1 MNTPKYKQTKLWKRT
16 LGEKDPVVD
25 NFRTSYEKTRKTVA
39 VLLEKI
45 HADFP
50 FLTDHSISHVDAL
63 WEVADTLIGP
73 RYVINPLE
81 GYILGIAFL
90 IHDIALSYYTVGG
103 VDALRKTPEWLD
115 AHAEGCPAGKKEEDF
130 EKECDFVAIRNIHAE
145 KVENILEV
153 EFTPHKGKPYYI
165 LEEEELRKQYGT
177 IIGLIAGSHHW
188 DIEKVEAGLAYQ
200 FNPIGDIP
208 REWTIH
214 PHKLACILR
223 CADAGHIDIS
233 RASDAERR
241 SAEITE
247 NSENHWTAQNHL
259 TLACKDETEQKKLCF
274 TSGNPFPR
282 TEAAAWTLA
291 YDLICQFD
299 NEIRKSNRL
308 LKKLNLEP
316 FPFVGVSGV
325 SSKEAMKK
333 YIKTAGWEPCD
344 IGVRASNIK
353 ALIESLG
360 GLQLYGDSAPFLVV
374 LRELIQ
380 NARDAVHA
388 RYKQDEGFNL
398 EDGKIVIRVKTSV
411 QNKKKVHT
419 IEVEDNGLG
428 MSLDC
433 IKHFLLDFGSSYW
446 GSSLSKKEY
455 PGLRS
460 SGFVPIGRFGIGFY
474 SIFMVAKSVDVFS
487 RQYLSAQSDTW
498 RVEFPQGLTLSPI
511 LSPESLGMTL
521 TTLVRFELKE
531 EYWDEFRLWEKV
543 DEPVDKHFDILNT
556 IQVLVAGLDVDV
568 YYDDGHGVNCI
579 HTSVSSSGFNK
590 DEWFKEL
597 LKSGPMDVK
606 KSDEIAS
613 QLEKLVDR
621 NGAVRGWIA
630 PPITDEDVY
639 LPCIETFGGLYS
651 SISFKDAFFPNGTLL
666 RYIGFLDY
674 KSGHISRGRV
684 DLDPALK
691 ICLRQWARNQFLK
704 HHQSILDSDCVARN
718 FVNLIQLCDIS
729 DDLIAVNA
737 FSLYS
742 EYLRSF
748 TNPLFTVGFIDY
760 IRDWMLKGAVQIEPL
775 DCDALAVAIQQTFPG
790 FSGDRT
796 KTKVPKPKPKPQQP
810 SQSPQQQPQQE
821 SKDNSSQDIP
831 EELVPN
837 AVSSPEELLPTEP
850 QSFKSTL
857 GVYLNLYFYL
867 KREGLLDTT
876 VLRVWLNLMLHN
888 FLPGRVIDW
897 ELKDIEDKLI
907 NYLANREKLSPDDHA
922 ETLEKILVPSKNY
935 LERLEGRK
943 KNVKV
948 KLP

>member
-1 MNTPKYKQTKLWKRT
+1 MYQETNLWKRT
-16 LGEKDPVVD
+16 LGNQDSAVD
-25 NFRTSYEKTRKTVA
+25 NLRSSFEKTRRSVA
-39 VLLEKI
+39 GLLNKI
-45 HADFP
+45 RGDFEY
-50 FLTDHSISHVDAL
+50 LTIHDISHVDAL
-63 WEVADTLIGP
+63 WEVADTLLGP
-73 RYVINPLE
+73 SYKINPLE

-90 IHDIALSYYTVGG
+90 IHDVALSYRTVGG
-103 VDALRKTPEWLD
+103 VDVLRKTPEWKD
-115 AHAEGCPAGKKEEDF
+115 AYAEGCPKGKDKKVFLE
-130 EKECDFVAIRNIHAE
+130 ECDFKAIRMIHAKKAE
-145 KVENILEV
+145 K
-153 EFTPHKGKPYYI
+153 I
-165 LEEEELRKQYGT
+165 LEEEFTAPNGKSYYLLEDYELRTHFGH
-177 IIGLIAGSHHW
+177 IIGLVAGSHHW
-188 DIEKVEAGLAYQ
+188 DIDTVDARLEYQ
-200 FNPIGDIP
+200 INPILDMP
-208 REWTIH
+208 RTWTIH

-223 CADAGHIDIS
+223 CADAGHIDIG
-233 RASDAERR
+233 RAPDTEYRTAN
-241 SAEITE
+241 ITGD
-247 NSENHWTAQNHL
+247 SENHWVSQNHL
-259 TLACKDETEQKKLCF
+259 TLACRDETEHRKLCF
-274 TSGNPFPR
+274 TSSHPFPR
-282 TEAAAWTLA
+282 SEAAAWTLA
-291 YDLICQFD
+291 YDSICQFD

-308 LKKLNLEP
+308 LKKRNFDP
-316 FPFVGVSGV
+316 FPYVGVSGV

-333 YIKTAGWEPCD
+333 YIDTAGWEPCD

-388 RYKQDEGFNL
+388 RFRQDDGFTL
-398 EDGKIVIRVKTSV
+398 EDGKIVIRIIKRNRKRIV
-411 QNKKKVHT
+411 
-419 IEVEDNGLG
+419 EVEDNGLG